1 MLDIGLHQGV
11 HFYCRSCRRF
21 FNSGRY
27 STVQNEFG
35 LVLTGVGGGWGGWMC
50 GLFSFDDFGFK
61 NDPKAKSIHITEY

>member
-11 HFYCRSCRRF
+11 HFYCRRV

-35 LVLTGVGGGWGGWMC
+35 LVLTGVGGGWMC

-61 NDPKAKSIHITEY
+61 NDPKAKSIHITGY